1 MLKSAIDGEE
11 MVKAKLKKKKEK
23 WREKWRYSRPLECCH
38 QGEDKILPR
47 IG

>member
-11 MVKAKLKKKKEK
+11 MFKAKLKKKKEK
-23 WREKWRYSRPLECCH
+23 WREKWRYSRPLECC

>member
-23 WREKWRYSRPLECCH
+23 WREKWRYSRPLECC
-38 QGEDKILPR
+38 QG
-47 IG
+47 

>member
-23 WREKWRYSRPLECCH
+23 WREKWRYSRRLECC
-38 QGEDKILPR
+38 QG
-47 IG
+47 

>member
-23 WREKWRYSRPLECCH
+23 WREKWRYSRPLECC
-38 QGEDKILPR
+38 QV
-47 IG
+47 

>member
-23 WREKWRYSRPLECCH
+23 WREKWRCSRPLECC
-38 QGEDKILPR
+38 QG
-47 IG
+47 